1 MLLKFF
7 FFLLSTHLRA
17 RGGVH
22 NVAFLELLG
31 GLELRAAEVT
41 EVILEDAV
49 VEEDEEL
56 VLELH
61 L

>member
-7 FFLLSTHLRA
+7 FFLLSTHQCA

-31 GLELRAAEVT
+31 GLELRAAKVAEV
-41 EVILEDAV
+41 VLEDAGI
-49 VEEDEEL
+49 EEDEEL